1 VPDARE
7 HFRRM
12 GVADMILWIR
22 SQGVLVKGRD
32 AKKERAIA
40 LGERTWDAIESDTLD
55 ELKSEY
61 NFRCRRQFKEAEVSS
76 EEGL

>member
-1 VPDARE
+1 
-7 HFRRM
+7 M

-22 SQGVLVKGRD
+22 SQGVLVNGRD
-32 AKKERAIA
+32 AKERAIA

-61 NFRCRRQFKEAEVSS
+61 NSQCGRKFKEPKVLS
-76 EEGL
+76 EER